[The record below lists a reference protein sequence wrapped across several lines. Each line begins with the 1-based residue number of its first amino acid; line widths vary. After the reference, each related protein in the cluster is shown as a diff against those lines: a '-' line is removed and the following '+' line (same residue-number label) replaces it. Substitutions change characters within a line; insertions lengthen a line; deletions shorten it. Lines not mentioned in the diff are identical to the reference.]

1 MGLPSPI
8 EYTSEF
14 DCCRRLWMRV
24 LVRAREDAEGL
35 NLVNGVDRKRLR
47 IRGRIWLTV
56 KSIDLE
62 DVCEMSGVSL
72 ERVISKF
79 RKKYGRG

>member
-1 MGLPSPI
+1 
-8 EYTSEF
+8 
-14 DCCRRLWMRV
+14 MRV